1 MFKDHLSKGKPGH
14 HSSKS
19 SPPAVRDFLVPTLL
33 PEGNFRSE
41 IAQVRG
47 RVKGESVRVR
57 VREVG

>member
-19 SPPAVRDFLVPTLL
+19 ATSAVRDFLVPTLL

-41 IAQVRG
+41 IAQVRL
-47 RVKGESVRVR
+47 RVR
-57 VREVG
+57 VMVKVMVRN